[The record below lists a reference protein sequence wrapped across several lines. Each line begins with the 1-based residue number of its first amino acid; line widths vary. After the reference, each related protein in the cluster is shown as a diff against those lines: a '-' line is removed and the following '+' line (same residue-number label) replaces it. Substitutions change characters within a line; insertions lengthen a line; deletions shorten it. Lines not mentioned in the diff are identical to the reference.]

1 MHAPMAPGAVD
12 QFAPRLRST
21 LDLMDSLNVRFAV
34 LNGVPDVLFAWRQE
48 AEDRVGVLPSLLFPC
63 LNGVAVMWGRPCF
76 DNGADW
82 PDLDRLRDH
91 IESGRVEALEEIA
104 TQFLGLGPSDPSLE
118 PYFALAEEYDL
129 PVFIHMGP
137 GLPGTNYGA
146 GMGDLA
152 IPSYRAAAG
161 NPLLLEEALLRHPGV
176 RVAVMHAGW
185 PLGDEMVFMLYQHPR
200 LYAEVGLLHDTEF
213 FPRTE
218 YYPFL
223 KRLVD
228 AGFSDRILFG
238 SDSTLKEGIDAVL
251 DADFLTEQQKRDI
264 LCNNAARFLKLD
276 DGICE

>member
-1 MHAPMAPGAVD
+1 M
-12 QFAPRLRST
+12 T
-21 LDLMDSLNVRFAV
+21 
-34 LNGVPDVLFAWRQE
+34 
-48 AEDRVGVLPSLLFPC
+48 
-63 LNGVAVMWGRPCF
+63 
-76 DNGADW
+76 
-82 PDLDRLRDH
+82 
-91 IESGRVEALEEIA
+91 
-104 TQFLGLGPSDPSLE
+104 
-118 PYFALAEEYDL
+118 
-129 PVFIHMGP
+129 
-137 GLPGTNYGA
+137 
-146 GMGDLA
+146 DLA
-152 IPSYRAAAG
+152 TIKQALQARGQSH
-161 NPLLLEEALLRHPGV
+161 LLRFWDELPQPQQEALLRHPGV